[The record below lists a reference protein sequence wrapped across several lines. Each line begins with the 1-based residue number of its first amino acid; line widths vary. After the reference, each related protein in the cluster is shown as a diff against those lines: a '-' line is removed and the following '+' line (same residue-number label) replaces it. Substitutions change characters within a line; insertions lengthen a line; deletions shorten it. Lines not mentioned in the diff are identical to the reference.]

1 MDYMAAAGASPLRC
15 QGYALMARFIVMGM
29 YQLKC
34 NAADCGWQTMP
45 SYSSLDCVRFKEHAH
60 ILYGN
65 CEYDAA
71 HGRWFDAHDSA
82 FGFMCP
88 KCGRQTV
95 RQEYRYFSD
104 EELRKIRRS
113 VYDQ

>member
-1 MDYMAAAGASPLRC
+1 MS
-15 QGYALMARFIVMGM
+15 M

-34 NAADCGWQTMP
+34 IAPDCEWQTVP
-45 SYSSLDCVRFKEHAH
+45 SYSRLECVRLKEQAH
-60 ILYGN
+60 LLYGN
-65 CEYDAA
+65 REYDDA
-71 HGRWFDAHDSA
+71 HCRWFDAHDSA

-104 EELRKIRRS
+104 EELCKIRRS
-113 VYDQ
+113 AYDQ